1 MEHLKQRMKIQTIF
15 ITMNIKNAI
24 TFLFG
29 LTLLFSSC
37 FEVREEVNV
46 KDDGTGDIKL
56 VVNFSES
63 KENVKKYLGIGKA
76 GDVNVPNVENL
87 EKILNHALVTLRGI
101 KGMSQV
107 EAKKDYEDFIFT
119 FSAKF
124 DDLEAVNEAVS
135 AVTKQLSYLYIP
147 HLEEKN
153 FSFADNQFTRHFDY
167 PIEPA
172 EYKELPSMQ
181 RYFLESAKTVSIYRF
196 GRTIEKYSN
205 KRAILSPSGKAIK
218 LETSLAD
225 LASGNAT
232 LENTISFKAKP

>member
-1 MEHLKQRMKIQTIF
+1 
-15 ITMNIKNAI
+15 MNIKTAFF
-24 TFLFG
+24 FLFG
-29 LTLLFSSC
+29 ISLFFSSC

-46 KDDGTGDIKL
+46 KEDGTGDISL
-56 VVNFSES
+56 VVNLSES

-76 GDVNVPNVENL
+76 GEVDVPNVENL

-101 KGMSQV
+101 KGLSQV

-124 DDLEAVNEAVS
+124 DNLSAINDAVS
-135 AVTKQLSYLYIP
+135 TVSKQLSYLYVP

-153 FSFADNQFTRHFDY
+153 YSYSDKQFVRHFDY
-167 PIEPA
+167 PIVPED
-172 EYKELPSMQ
+172 YKELPSMQ
-181 RYFLESAKTVSIYRF
+181 RYFLESAKTVSIFRF
-196 GRTIEKYSN
+196 GQTIQDYSN
-205 KRAILSPSGKAIK
+205 KRATLSPSGKAIM

-232 LENTISFKAKP
+232 LENRISF